1 MNDVEFWFDFSSP
14 YAYFASVQIEEVAQR
29 HSRQV
34 IWKPFLLGPAFKVTG
49 MQPLSRTPLRGDYA
63 RRDWTRLA
71 RMLGIE
77 FTLPDAH
84 PVVTLAPGRA
94 FYWIQERQPD
104 IAVQFARRVFHAY
117 YVEELDIGVTDVV
130 LEVAAELGVERVAL
144 AEALQDERLKQRFRE
159 AGDEALSRGI
169 FGSPFFMVDDEP
181 FWGSD
186 RVPMIDRWLAT
197 GGW

>member
-1 MNDVEFWFDFSSP
+1 MIEFWFDFSSP
-14 YAYFASVQIEEVAQR
+14 YAYFASVQIDEVGLR

-34 IWKPFLLGPAFKVTG
+34 IWRPFLLGPGFKVTG

-63 RRDWTRLA
+63 RRDWARLA
-71 RMLGIE
+71 RMLEIE
-77 FTLPDAH
+77 FTLPEAH
-84 PVVTLAPGRA
+84 PVITLAPGRA
-94 FYWIQERQPD
+94 FYWLLERQPE
-104 IAVQFARRVFHAY
+104 IAIQFARRVFHAY
-117 YVEELDIGVTDVV
+117 YVEGLDISIPAIV
-130 LEVAAELGVERVAL
+130 LEVAAATGIQRSAL
-144 AEALQDERLKQRFRE
+144 AEALQDERVKHRFRA

-186 RVPMIDRWLAT
+186 RIPMINRWLAT